1 MTFGERLRNI
11 RKRFKITQKS
21 IADYLGITVRT
32 YQRYEEGK
40 IEPPLSTLTDI
51 AHYFNL
57 PIDCLLGNGFFSNW
71 EDIIPYKKEILNS
84 LNDLLR
90 KTVPELSTKLD
101 LTSLTE
107 SELARFLP
115 GITEKIVFKDHSI
128 TMILL
133 GSREVSVGEDETDP
147 QAHPSF

>member
-11 RKRFKITQKS
+11 RKRLKITQKS
-21 IADYLGITVRT
+21 IADNLGITVRT

-40 IEPPLSTLTDI
+40 IEPPISTLTDI

-57 PIDCLLGNGFFSNW
+57 PVDCLLGNGFFSNW
-71 EDIIPYKKEILNS
+71 EDVIPYKKEILKT
-84 LNDLLR
+84 LNNLLQE
-90 KTVPELSTKLD
+90 TVPELSKKLD

-115 GITEKIVFKDHSI
+115 GVAEKIVFKGNLI
-128 TMILL
+128 TIILL
-133 GSREVSVGEDETDP
+133 GSREVSVGEDETDLP
-147 QAHPSF
+147 AHPNF